1 MEVTGLVRVGL
12 VEMWLDRVGFTLL
25 GERRDGKV
33 GRDRKIGRCGV
44 GVGGDGVKAY
54 SDVLLLS

>member
-1 MEVTGLVRVGL
+1 MVRVGL

-33 GRDRKIGRCGV
+33 GRDRRIGRCGV